1 MKDNYP
7 NKFVFEAEKFNILI
21 VEDSISMLKMLN
33 QNFLDNKFNTFLA
46 SSLKEAREVVK
57 RNKIDYIILDIN
69 LPDGSGYELIED
81 LATSSIKIVVV
92 TSHNNSLLR
101 ETFYEKGIIDFLSKD
116 KNFLYKISEIP
127 NLIKQIEKNKLK
139 KF

>member
-1 MKDNYP
+1 MKHNERQFP

-81 LATSSIKIVVV
+81 LATSSLAVCSDSLRRDLNSSKIP
-92 TSHNNSLLR
+92 SNDISLPSLIFFFNSSL
-101 ETFYEKGIIDFLSKD
+101 FNIFICKSFNEKFTR
-116 KNFLYKISEIP
+116 
-127 NLIKQIEKNKLK
+127 
-139 KF
+139 

>member
-1 MKDNYP
+1 M
-7 NKFVFEAEKFNILI
+7 NILI

-92 TSHNNSLLR
+92 TSDNDPLIR
-101 ETFYEKGIIDFLSKD
+101 ESFYEKGIIDILKTKIFYIRFLK
-116 KNFLYKISEIP
+116 Y
-127 NLIKQIEKNKLK
+127 QI
-139 KF
+139 